1 MRETHNSFI
10 HSIHSS
16 SNQYLLGI
24 SMGRYP
30 ERASP
35 RAEPEVPAPLGTRD
49 LGSWGAQVVVGAI
62 LFRKVLQ
69 ECVM

>member
-1 MRETHNSFI
+1 
-10 HSIHSS
+10 
-16 SNQYLLGI
+16 
-24 SMGRYP
+24 MGRYP
-30 ERASP
+30 ERASL

>member
-1 MRETHNSFI
+1 MRETHKSFI

-24 SMGRYP
+24 SMGHYP
-30 ERASP
+30 ERASL

-49 LGSWGAQVVVGAI
+49 LGSWGAQAGAGGVI
-62 LFRKVLQ
+62 LFRKVL
-69 ECVM
+69 